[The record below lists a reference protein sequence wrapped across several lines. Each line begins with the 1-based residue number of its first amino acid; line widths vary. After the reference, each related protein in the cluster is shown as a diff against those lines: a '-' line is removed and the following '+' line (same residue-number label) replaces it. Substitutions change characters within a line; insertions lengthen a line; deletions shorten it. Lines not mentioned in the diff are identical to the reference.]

1 MKPPEGL
8 SALAA
13 NPWLRAAIALFG
25 VLLLSA
31 LVWVFGPLLS
41 FRGIAPL
48 EAEAVRLGIIALLVL
63 AWVAFTVL
71 SFRARKKAEKA
82 LIEGV
87 SASREDPS
95 AAAAAEEVAALKRRL
110 AEALTLLTKARGG
123 RALYE
128 LPWYVIIGPPGSGKT
143 TALMNAGLTFPLAER
158 MGAAPLA
165 GVGGTRLCDWWFTD
179 EAVLIDT
186 AGRYTT
192 QDSDAAVDKAGWQ
205 GFLDLLRRN
214 RPRAPLNGALVAISL
229 ADLATHSR
237 EERLA
242 HARAVRARLKE
253 LDETLGVR
261 LPVYVLFTKADL
273 IAGFTEYF
281 DDLDREG
288 REQVWGVTFPVEQKG
303 PAGFAEAFR
312 ALLERV
318 TTRIPERVQAERSP
332 DRRAALFGFPAQLA
346 SLEGPAAEFLD
357 AAFRDSTLDTAP
369 ALRGLY
375 LTSGTQEGT
384 PIDRLTG
391 AMARLFNVPRP
402 QRAAAQAGQGR
413 SYFLA
418 RLLREVVFG
427 ESGLV
432 TAKPGAERRR
442 RAIGIAVWS
451 LAALAVL
458 GMGGAWFSAWRS
470 NEAEIVRLEAAVA
483 QLETTARSLP
493 LDPVAEANL
502 PAVLPLLDQARALP
516 YGRDNRAQ
524 GSGLGL
530 SQAEKLGAAADAVYR
545 RELDRVLLPRL
556 LWRLESQM
564 RGALQQP
571 EFLYE
576 ATRVYLML
584 GGQGPLD
591 PALVR
596 DWMSLDWT
604 QAFPAPQQ
612 AALRGALGR
621 HLDALLEGP
630 MPAYGLDGLLIDE
643 ARRVFSR
650 MPLAGRAY
658 SRLRPVAAAANL
670 APWTPGEAAGPAGA
684 RVFARPSGR
693 PLSEGVPGLFT
704 REAFHRVVL
713 PNLEAV
719 SREVAQESWVLGPG
733 NEVRLDDAA
742 LVRLQQDVLNLY
754 YDDYARMWDGM
765 LADLAIASFRGM
777 GQAVDTLNILSA
789 PQSPM
794 RDLLASAGR
803 QLTLSVPPDGQPQA
817 QGQPAAGAAPAPQSA
832 SARLQAVFG
841 AAQPGAPPPPP
852 PGSAI
857 DDRYARLRQY
867 VGAGPGAPVDNTLRM
882 LSDLYQQLARMAA
895 NPGQPITPGA
905 GLDPVQ
911 ALQGE
916 ASRVPPPVDGWIR
929 AVAQGGTA
937 VRAGGA
943 QAALAGAFQA
953 GVAPLCQAA
962 IANRFPFVR
971 TATAETPMDDFA
983 RLFSPGGLIDG
994 FFNTSLRPFVDTTQ
1008 RTWRLQA
1015 VEGVTPRV
1023 DVANFQRA
1031 SVIRDV
1037 FFAGGPQPTVRFEIQ
1052 PVAMDPGAQS
1062 ALLDLDGVTI
1072 SYSHGPSRPTL
1083 VTWPGTNR
1091 MNNVRLVFTPAPA
1104 GGEGAINASGP
1115 WALFRL
1121 FARAQVAPG
1130 RVPEEFTLTFTLGE
1144 RQVSYVVRAG
1154 SVFNPFSL
1162 RELSEF
1168 RCPTLQP

>member
-1 MKPPEGL
+1 MKPPAGL
-8 SALAA
+8 STLAS
-13 NPWLRAAIALFG
+13 NPWLRAAVALLG
-25 VLLLSA
+25 VVLLSV
-31 LVWVFGPLLS
+31 LVWVFGPVLG
-41 FRGIAPL
+41 FGGIAPL
-48 EAEAVRLGIIALLVL
+48 ASDIARFAVIGVLVL
-63 AWVAFTVL
+63 LWAVFTFL
-71 SFRARKKAEKA
+71 SFRARRNAEKA
-82 LIEGV
+82 LIEGA
-87 SASREDPS
+87 SAGQADPS
-95 AAAAAEEVAALKRRL
+95 AVAAAEEVAALKGKL
-110 AEALTLLTKARGG
+110 TEALTLLAKARGG

-158 MGAAPLA
+158 MGTAPIA
-165 GVGGTRLCDWWFTD
+165 GIGGTRLCDWWFTD
-179 EAVLIDT
+179 DAVFIDT

-192 QDSDAAVDKAGWQ
+192 QDSDAAVDKAGWR
-205 GFLDLLRRN
+205 GFLDLLRKN

-273 IAGFTEYF
+273 VAGFTEYF
-281 DDLDREG
+281 DDLDREA
-288 REQVWGVTFPVEQKG
+288 REQVWGVTLPAGVKG

-312 ALLERV
+312 ALLDRV
-318 TTRIPERVQAERSP
+318 TARIPERVQAERSP
-332 DRRAALFGFPAQLA
+332 DRRASLFGFPAQLA
-346 SLEGPAAEFLD
+346 SMEGPAAEFLD
-357 AAFRDSTLDTAP
+357 TAFRDSNLDAAP
-369 ALRGLY
+369 YLRGLY
-375 LTSGTQEGT
+375 ITSGTQEGT

-391 AMARLFNVPRP
+391 AMARLFNVPRA
-402 QRAAAQAGQGR
+402 RLAAAQPGQGR

-432 TAKPGAERRR
+432 SAKPGAATRR
-442 RAIGIAVWS
+442 RALTIGAWS
-451 LAALAVL
+451 IAALAVL
-458 GMGGAWFSAWRS
+458 GMGGAWFSAWRA
-470 NEAEIVRLEAAVA
+470 NEAEVGRLEAAVR
-483 QLETTARSLP
+483 QLETTARALP

-516 YGRDNRAQ
+516 YGRDNRAR

-530 SQAEKLGAAADAVYR
+530 SQAPKLAAAADSVYR

-591 PALVR
+591 RALVR
-596 DWMSLDWT
+596 DWMALDWA
-604 QAFPAPQQ
+604 QAFNQPQQ
-612 AALRGALGR
+612 TAMRTSLAG

-650 MPLAGRAY
+650 LPLAGRAY

-670 APWTPGEAAGPAGA
+670 APWTPGEAAGPAGTRA
-684 RVFARPSGR
+684 FTRPSGR
-693 PLSEGVPGLFT
+693 PLSEGVPGLYT

-754 YDDYARMWDGM
+754 YDDYARMWDGL
-765 LADLAIASFRGM
+765 LADLAIAPFRGM

-794 RDLLASAGR
+794 RDLLAGITR
-803 QLTLSVPPDGQPQA
+803 QLTLSVPPEGLAAPA
-817 QGQPAAGAAPAPQSA
+817 AAGAAPAPPTP
-832 SARLQAVFG
+832 SARLQGIFG

-857 DDRYARLRQY
+857 DERYSRLRQF
-867 VGAGPGAPVDNTLRM
+867 VGAGPGAPIDNTLKL

-895 NPGQPITPGA
+895 NPGQPITPGV

-929 AVAQGGTA
+929 AVSQGGTA

-953 GVAPLCQAA
+953 GVAPLCSAA

-971 TATAETPMDDFA
+971 GATAETPMDDFA
-983 RLFSPGGLIDG
+983 RLFAPGGLIDG
-994 FFNTSLRPFVDTTQ
+994 FFNTNLRPFVDTTQ

-1037 FFAGGPQPTVRFEIQ
+1037 FFSGGAQPTVRFEIQ
-1052 PVAMDPGAQS
+1052 PVAMDPAAQS
-1062 ALLDLDGVTI
+1062 ALLDLDGVQIT
-1072 SYSHGPSRPTL
+1072 YSHGPSRPTL

-1091 MNNVRLVFTPAPA
+1091 MNNVRLVFSPPPS

-1130 RVPEEFTLTFTLGE
+1130 RVPEEFTLTFSLGE

-1162 RELSEF
+1162 RELAEF

>member
-432 TAKPGAERRR
+432 T
-442 RAIGIAVWS
+442 W
-451 LAALAVL
+451 
-458 GMGGAWFSAWRS
+458 
-470 NEAEIVRLEAAVA
+470 
-483 QLETTARSLP
+483 
-493 LDPVAEANL
+493 
-502 PAVLPLLDQARALP
+502 
-516 YGRDNRAQ
+516 
-524 GSGLGL
+524 
-530 SQAEKLGAAADAVYR
+530 
-545 RELDRVLLPRL
+545 
-556 LWRLESQM
+556 
-564 RGALQQP
+564 
-571 EFLYE
+571 
-576 ATRVYLML
+576 
-584 GGQGPLD
+584 
-591 PALVR
+591 
-596 DWMSLDWT
+596 
-604 QAFPAPQQ
+604 
-612 AALRGALGR
+612 
-621 HLDALLEGP
+621 
-630 MPAYGLDGLLIDE
+630 
-643 ARRVFSR
+643 
-650 MPLAGRAY
+650 
-658 SRLRPVAAAANL
+658 
-670 APWTPGEAAGPAGA
+670 
-684 RVFARPSGR
+684 
-693 PLSEGVPGLFT
+693 
-704 REAFHRVVL
+704 
-713 PNLEAV
+713 
-719 SREVAQESWVLGPG
+719 
-733 NEVRLDDAA
+733 
-742 LVRLQQDVLNLY
+742 
-754 YDDYARMWDGM
+754 
-765 LADLAIASFRGM
+765 
-777 GQAVDTLNILSA
+777 
-789 PQSPM
+789 
-794 RDLLASAGR
+794 
-803 QLTLSVPPDGQPQA
+803 
-817 QGQPAAGAAPAPQSA
+817 
-832 SARLQAVFG
+832 
-841 AAQPGAPPPPP
+841 
-852 PGSAI
+852 
-857 DDRYARLRQY
+857 
-867 VGAGPGAPVDNTLRM
+867 AGPGSRHGAATRRRSSGSRRPWRSSRRRPGHFRSTRWRRRTCRPSCRCSTRRAPFP
-882 LSDLYQQLARMAA
+882 MAA
-895 NPGQPITPGA
+895 TTAPRAPASGSARPRSSGRRPMPSTAASSTACCCPACCGGSRARCA
-905 GLDPVQ
+905 GRC
-911 ALQGE
+911 
-916 ASRVPPPVDGWIR
+916 S
-929 AVAQGGTA
+929 
-937 VRAGGA
+937 
-943 QAALAGAFQA
+943 
-953 GVAPLCQAA
+953 
-962 IANRFPFVR
+962 
-971 TATAETPMDDFA
+971 
-983 RLFSPGGLIDG
+983 SPSSS
-994 FFNTSLRPFVDTTQ
+994 TKP
-1008 RTWRLQA
+1008 
-1015 VEGVTPRV
+1015 
-1023 DVANFQRA
+1023 RA
-1031 SVIRDV
+1031 SI
-1037 FFAGGPQPTVRFEIQ
+1037 
-1052 PVAMDPGAQS
+1052 
-1062 ALLDLDGVTI
+1062 
-1072 SYSHGPSRPTL
+1072 
-1083 VTWPGTNR
+1083 
-1091 MNNVRLVFTPAPA
+1091 
-1104 GGEGAINASGP
+1104 
-1115 WALFRL
+1115 
-1121 FARAQVAPG
+1121 
-1130 RVPEEFTLTFTLGE
+1130 
-1144 RQVSYVVRAG
+1144 
-1154 SVFNPFSL
+1154 
-1162 RELSEF
+1162 
-1168 RCPTLQP
+1168 

>member
-1 MKPPEGL
+1 MKAPAGMA
-8 SALAA
+8 ALAS
-13 NPWLRAAIALFG
+13 NPWLRAG
-25 VLLLSA
+25 VGLTGILLLA
-31 LVWVFGPLLS
+31 GLVWVFGPLLAV
-41 FRGIAPL
+41 GGVAPL
-48 EAEAVRLGIIALLVL
+48 ASEVTRLVVIAVLVL
-63 AWVAFTVL
+63 GWAVFTFL
-71 SFRARKKAEKA
+71 AFRARRKAEKA
-82 LIEGV
+82 LIEG
-87 SASREDPS
+87 AAAGPADTS
-95 AAAAAEEVAALKRRL
+95 AAAAAEEVAALKTKL
-110 AEALTLLTKARGG
+110 TEALGLLAKARGG

-143 TALMNAGLTFPLAER
+143 TALMNAGLTFPLADR
-158 MGAAPLA
+158 MGSARLS

-192 QDSDAAVDKAGWQ
+192 QESDAAVDKAGWR
-205 GFLDLLRRN
+205 GFLDLLRKN

-229 ADLATHSR
+229 SDLATQSR
-237 EERLA
+237 DERLA

-281 DDLDREG
+281 DDLDREA
-288 REQVWGVTFPVEQKG
+288 REQVWGVTFPREQKG
-303 PAGFAEAFR
+303 VGDFAAAFR
-312 ALLERV
+312 ELLARV
-318 TTRIPERVQAERSP
+318 TDRIPERVQVERAP
-332 DRRAALFGFPAQLA
+332 DRRASLFGFPAQLA
-346 SLEGPAAEFLD
+346 SMEAPAAEFLE
-357 AAFRDSTLDTAP
+357 AAFRDSSLEAAP
-369 ALRGLY
+369 FLRGLY

-391 AMARLFNVPRP
+391 AMARLFNVPRARLP
-402 QRAAAQAGQGR
+402 AAQPGQGR
-413 SYFLA
+413 SYFLS

-432 TAKPGAERRR
+432 SAKPRAATRR
-442 RAIGIAVWS
+442 RALTIGVWTI
-451 LAALAVL
+451 AALAVL
-458 GMGGAWFSAWRS
+458 GMGGLWFSAWRA
-470 NEAEIVRLEAAVA
+470 NETEIARLEAAVA
-483 QLETTARSLP
+483 RLEETAKALP

-502 PAVLPLLDQARALP
+502 PSVLPLLNEARALP

-524 GSGLGL
+524 GSGFGL
-530 SQAEKLGAAADAVYR
+530 SQGPKLAAAADAVYR
-545 RELDRVLLPRL
+545 RELDRVFLPRL

-591 PALVR
+591 RALVR
-596 DWMSLDWT
+596 DWMALDWA
-604 QAFPAPQQ
+604 QAFNQPQQ
-612 AALRGALGR
+612 TAMRGQLSA

-650 MPLAGRAY
+650 LPLAGRSY
-658 SRLRPVAAAANL
+658 SRLRPIAAAANL
-670 APWTPGEAAGPAGA
+670 EPWTPGAAAGPAGA
-684 RVFARPSGR
+684 RVFTRPSGQ
-693 PLSEGVPGLFT
+693 PLTGGVPGLFT
-704 REAFHRVVL
+704 RDAFHKVVL
-713 PNLEAV
+713 PNIEAV

-742 LVRLQQDVLNLY
+742 QVRLQQDVLNLY

-765 LADLAIASFRGM
+765 LADLAILPFRGM

-794 RDLLASAGR
+794 RDLLASAAR
-803 QLTLSVPPDGQPQA
+803 ELTLSVPPEGPAQA
-817 QGQPAAGAAPAPQSA
+817 APAGGAPAPQSA
-832 SARLQAVFG
+832 SSRLQAVFG

-857 DDRYARLRQY
+857 DERYARLRQY
-867 VGAGPGAPVDNTLRM
+867 VGAGPGAPIDNTLRL

-895 NPGQPITPGA
+895 NPGQPITPGV

-916 ASRVPPPVDGWIR
+916 ASRVPPPVDGWLR
-929 AVAQGGTA
+929 AVSQGGTA
-937 VRAGGA
+937 VRAGGT

-971 TATAETPMDDFA
+971 GAQAETPMDDFA
-983 RLFSPGGLIDG
+983 RLFAPAGLIDG
-994 FFNTSLRPFVDTTQ
+994 FFNTNLRPFVDTTQ

-1015 VEGVTPRV
+1015 VEGVQPRV

-1037 FFAGGPQPTVRFEIQ
+1037 FFAGGAQPTIRFEIQ
-1052 PVAMDPGAQS
+1052 PVAMDPAAQT
-1062 ALLDLDGVTI
+1062 ALLDLDGVSI

-1091 MNNVRLVFTPAPA
+1091 MTNVRLVFTPPPS

-1121 FARAQVAPG
+1121 FSRAQVAPG
-1130 RVPEEFTLTFTLGE
+1130 RVPEEFTLTFSLGE

-1162 RELSEF
+1162 RELAEF

>member
-1 MKPPEGL
+1 MTPPAGL

-13 NPWLRAAIALFG
+13 NPWVPALAGLAG
-25 VLLLSA
+25 VLLLA
-31 LVWVFGPLLS
+31 GLVWVFGPLLS
-41 FRGIAPL
+41 VGGIAPFESGSARL
-48 EAEAVRLGIIALLVL
+48 AAIAVLVL
-63 AWVAFTVL
+63 VWAVFTVL
-71 SFRARKKAEKA
+71 RFHARRKAERA
-82 LIEGV
+82 LIEG
-87 SASREDPS
+87 AAAGPADPS
-95 AAAAAEEVAALKRRL
+95 AAAAAEEVAALRQRL
-110 AEALTLLTKARGG
+110 TEALTLLSKARGG
-123 RALYE
+123 RALYD

-143 TALMNAGLTFPLAER
+143 TALMNSGLTFPLSER
-158 MGAAPLA
+158 MGTGPLA

-179 EAVLIDT
+179 QAVLIDT

-192 QDSDAAVDKAGWQ
+192 QDSDSAVDKAGWR
-205 GFLDLLRRN
+205 GFLDLLRKN
-214 RPRAPLNGALVAISL
+214 RPLAPLNGALVAISL
-229 ADLATHSR
+229 ADLALQTR

-253 LDETLGVR
+253 LDEQLGVR

-273 IAGFTEYF
+273 ISGFMEYF
-281 DDLDREG
+281 DDLDREA
-288 REQVWGVTFPVEQKG
+288 RDQVWGVTFAASERG
-303 PAGFAEAFR
+303 PGGFSEAFR
-312 ALLERV
+312 ELLARV
-318 TTRIPERVQAERSP
+318 NARIPERLQAERSP
-332 DRRAALFGFPAQLA
+332 DRRAALFGFPSQLA
-346 SLEGPAAEFLD
+346 SMEEPATEFLET
-357 AAFRDSTLDTAP
+357 AFRDSSLDSAP
-369 ALRGLY
+369 FLRGVY

-391 AMARLFNVPRP
+391 AMARLFNMPRAR
-402 QRAAAQAGQGR
+402 QASAQPGQGR

-418 RLLREVVFG
+418 RLMREVVFG

-432 TAKPGAERRR
+432 SAKPGAARRR
-442 RAIGIAVWS
+442 RALTIAAWG
-451 LAALAVL
+451 LAGLAVL
-458 GMGGAWFSAWRS
+458 GMGGLWVGAWRS
-470 NEAEIVRLEAAVA
+470 NEAEIARLEAAVRELDA
-483 QLETTARSLP
+483 TARALP

-502 PAVLPLLDQARALP
+502 PAVLPLLNRARALP
-516 YGRDNRAQ
+516 FGRDNRVE
-524 GSGLGL
+524 GSGFGL
-530 SQAEKLGAAADAVYR
+530 SQSAKLAAAADSVYR
-545 RELDRVLLPRL
+545 RALDRVLLPRL
-556 LWRLESQM
+556 IWRLESQM
-564 RGALQQP
+564 RGALQRP

-596 DWMSLDWT
+596 DWMTLDWA

-612 AALRGALGR
+612 TALRAELGR
-621 HLDALLEGP
+621 HLEALLEGQ
-630 MPAYGLDGLLIDE
+630 MPAYPLDGLLIDE
-643 ARRVFSR
+643 SRRVFSR
-650 MPLAGRAY
+650 LPLAGRAY
-658 SRLRPVAAAANL
+658 SRLRPIAAAANP

-684 RVFARPSGR
+684 RVFTRPSGR

-704 REAFHRVVL
+704 REAFHRTVL
-713 PNLEAV
+713 PNIEAV

-733 NEVRLDDAA
+733 SEIRLDDAA
-742 LVRLQQDVLNLY
+742 LARLQQDVLNLY

-765 LADLAIASFRGM
+765 LNDLAIAPFRGI

-794 RDLLASAGR
+794 RDLLASAAR
-803 QLTLSVPPDGQPQA
+803 QLTLSVPPEGQAQPQA
-817 QGQPAAGAAPAPQSA
+817 QGAAQGGAAAPSA
-832 SARLQAVFG
+832 SQRLQNIFG
-841 AAQPGAPPPPP
+841 ASQPGAPPPPP

-857 DDRYARLRQY
+857 DERYARLRQY
-867 VGAGPGAPVDNTLRM
+867 AGAGPGAPVDNTLRL

-895 NPGQPITPGA
+895 NPGQPITPGT

-916 ASRVPPPVDGWIR
+916 AARVPPPVDGWLR
-929 AVAQGGTA
+929 AVAQGATA

-953 GVAPLCQAA
+953 SVAPLCQAA
-962 IANRFPFVR
+962 ITNRFPFVR

-983 RLFSPGGLIDG
+983 RLFAPGGLIDG
-994 FFNTSLRPFVDTTQ
+994 FFNTNLRPFVDTTQ

-1023 DVANFQRA
+1023 DVVNFQRA
-1031 SVIRDV
+1031 AVIRDV

-1052 PVAMDPGAQS
+1052 PVAMDPAAQS
-1062 ALLDLDGVTI
+1062 AVLDLDGVTI

-1083 VTWPGTNR
+1083 VTWPGANR
-1091 MNNVRLVFTPAPA
+1091 MTNVRLAFTPPPA

-1130 RVPEEFTLTFTLGE
+1130 RAPEEFTLTFTLGE
-1144 RQVSYVVRAG
+1144 RQVSYAVRAG

-1162 RELSEF
+1162 RELAEF
-1168 RCPTLQP
+1168 RCPTLHP

>member
-1 MKPPEGL
+1 MTPPAGL
-8 SALAA
+8 SALAG
-13 NPWLRAAIALFG
+13 NPWVHAIAGLVG
-25 VLLLSA
+25 VVLLSV
-31 LVWVFGPLLS
+31 LVWVFGPILQV
-41 FRGIAPL
+41 GGVAPL
-48 EAEAVRLGIIALLVL
+48 GNEIVQIAVIALLVL
-63 AWVAFTVL
+63 AWAVFTFL
-71 SFRARKKAEKA
+71 SFRARKKAEAA
-82 LIEGV
+82 LIEGA
-87 SASREDPS
+87 ASGPADPS
-95 AAAAAEEVAALKRRL
+95 AQAAAEEVAALKGRL
-110 AEALTLLTKARGG
+110 AEALKLLAKARGG
-123 RALYE
+123 RGLYE

-143 TALMNAGLTFPLAER
+143 TALMNAGLTFPLADR

-205 GFLDLLRRN
+205 GFLQLLRRN

-229 ADLATHSR
+229 AELATATR
-237 EERLA
+237 EERLG
-242 HARAVRARLKE
+242 HARAVRSRLKE

-281 DDLDREG
+281 DDLDKEG
-288 REQVWGVTFPVEQKG
+288 REQVWGVTFGAEETG
-303 PAGFAEAFR
+303 AGGFAQAFR
-312 ALLERV
+312 ELIERV
-318 TTRIPERVQAERSP
+318 TARIPERVQAERSV
-332 DRRAALFGFPAQLA
+332 DRRAAIASFPVQIA
-346 SLEGPAAEFLD
+346 SMEGPASEFLD
-357 AAFRDSTLDTAP
+357 AAFRDSTLDAAP
-369 ALRGLY
+369 FLRGIY

-391 AMARLFNVPRP
+391 AMARLFNMPRT
-402 QRAAAQAGQGR
+402 RAAAAQPGQGR

-418 RLLREVVFG
+418 RLLREVVFA

-432 TAKPGAERRR
+432 SLKPGAAARRQ
-442 RAIGIAVWS
+442 ALTVAVWGI
-451 LAALAVL
+451 AALAVA
-458 GMGGAWFSAWRS
+458 GMGAVWFAAWRG
-470 NEAEIVRLEAAVA
+470 NEAEISRLEAAVR
-483 QLETTARSLP
+483 QLEATARPLP
-493 LDPVAEANL
+493 LDPVADANL
-502 PAVLPLLDQARALP
+502 PSVLPFLNEARALP
-516 YGRDNRAQ
+516 YGRDNRAK
-524 GSGLGL
+524 GSGFGL
-530 SQAEKLGAAADAVYR
+530 SQAPKLAAAADSVYR
-545 RELDRVLLPRL
+545 RALDRVLLPRL
-556 LWRLESQM
+556 IWRLESQM

-576 ATRVYLML
+576 ASRVYLML

-591 PALVR
+591 RALVR
-596 DWMSLDWT
+596 DWMMLDWA

-612 AALRGALGR
+612 TAMRGDLAR
-621 HLDALLEGP
+621 HLDAMLEGS
-630 MPAYGLDGLLIDE
+630 MPAYPLDGALIDE

-650 MPLAGRAY
+650 LPLAGRAY
-658 SRLRPVAAAANL
+658 SRLRPIAAAANPP
-670 APWTPGEAAGPAGA
+670 PWTPGEAAGPAGA
-684 RVFARPSGR
+684 RVFTRPSGQ
-693 PLSEGVPGLFT
+693 PLTAGVPGLFT
-704 REAFHRVVL
+704 REAFHRLVL

-719 SREVAQESWVLGPG
+719 AREVAQESWVLGPG

-765 LADLAIASFRGM
+765 LADLTIAPFRGL
-777 GQAVDTLNILSA
+777 GQAVDLLNILSA

-794 RDLLASAGR
+794 RDLLVSAAR
-803 QLTLSVPPDGQPQA
+803 QLTLSAPPDAPAQQP
-817 QGQPAAGAAPAPQSA
+817 AGAAPAPPTA

-852 PGSAI
+852 PGTAI
-857 DDRYARLRQY
+857 DERYARLRQY
-867 VGAGPGAPVDNTLRM
+867 VGSGPGAPVDNTLRM
-882 LSDLYQQLARMAA
+882 LSELYQQLARMAA

-916 ASRVPPPVDGWIR
+916 AARIPPPVDGWVR

-962 IANRFPFVR
+962 ITNRFPFVR

-983 RLFSPGGLIDG
+983 RLFAPGGLIDG
-994 FFNTSLRPFVDTTQ
+994 FFNTNLRPFVDTTQ

-1031 SVIRDV
+1031 AVIRDV
-1037 FFAGGPQPTVRFEIQ
+1037 FFAGGAQPTVRFEIQ

-1062 ALLDLDGVTI
+1062 ALLDLDGVSI

-1091 MNNVRLVFTPAPA
+1091 MNNVRLVFTPPPA

-1130 RVPEEFTLTFTLGE
+1130 RAPEEFTLTFSLGE

-1154 SVFNPFSL
+1154 SVFNPFNL
-1162 RELSEF
+1162 RELAEF
-1168 RCPTLQP
+1168 RCPSLQP